1 MSLLQH
7 IGKISSGLKY
17 GLYFIVSR
25 SQNQIRVSCHTFE
38 AVDLTQTVNVY
49 IYTACWYEQLQTC
62 SSTILWGTEA
72 SSQVSM
78 LHLLLPTEHTYK
90 KLRLLPSANIEFH
103 TKLLETY
110 PMGTVV

>member
-49 IYTACWYEQLQTC
+49 T
-62 SSTILWGTEA
+62 
-72 SSQVSM
+72 
-78 LHLLLPTEHTYK
+78 LPVGMNSYKHVVVQFYGGQKLPPKYPCYICFSPLNTHT
-90 KLRLLPSANIEFH
+90 RN
-103 TKLLETY
+103 
-110 PMGTVV
+110 